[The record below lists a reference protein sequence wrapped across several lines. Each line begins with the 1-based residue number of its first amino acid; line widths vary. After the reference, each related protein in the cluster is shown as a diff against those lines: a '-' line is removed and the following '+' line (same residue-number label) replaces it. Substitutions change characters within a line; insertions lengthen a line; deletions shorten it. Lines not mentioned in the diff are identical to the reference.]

1 MVTCRYEL
9 AADSA
14 TESSAETIHDALQ
27 SAIAKTVLANPLL
40 QVVQHGEDS
49 PSPAWRRV
57 DEIDLSR
64 HIHWHPIS
72 IQDDYESQFKQT
84 ELKAMDTW
92 YTDAERRPG
101 WDVRVFHRD
110 DNLRALDVMFS
121 WNHAHIDG
129 VSGKLFHQQVLSHLD
144 APDSGKELHFSS
156 ANILTLPDVT
166 KRFPPPQEQ
175 LVKYPLSVK
184 YTASTLWSELK
195 PAFLAGKNDHSAHWC
210 PIRQTPMDSAYRT
223 IDVDAA
229 AMQKLLKLCRQ
240 RQTSLTG
247 LIHALIAIS
256 FSLQLSEKHGH
267 SPQPKSFKA
276 CTPIDHRRYITSPPA
291 GQPDFDANDCLMNI
305 FSTIWHEIDPE
316 VIESIRSKALGVSP
330 SSPSEIITA
339 VEKEL
344 WSIAATV
351 RRDIQSRVE
360 KGTAD
365 DVVGLAKFIKDWR
378 SHHRDVTRKPRVG
391 SWLVTNLG
399 VVDAG
404 SGPWKVTRSSFINPS
419 EMCSAAICVTAISV
433 KGGSLTL
440 GVSWQKCVMEGS
452 IAEQLVSNMETWLS
466 QLSKDTKV

>member
-9 AADSA
+9 SAD
-14 TESSAETIHDALQ
+14 TLPESSAETIQGALQ
-27 SAIAKTVLANPLL
+27 KAIGKTVLANPLL

-57 DEIDLSR
+57 DEMDLSR
-64 HIHWHPIS
+64 HIHWHQIS
-72 IQDDYESQFKQT
+72 KQDDYESLFKQI

-92 YTDAERRPG
+92 YTDAESRPG
-101 WDVRVFHRD
+101 WDVRVFHLEN
-110 DNLRALDVMFS
+110 NLRALDVMFS

-129 VSGKLFHQQVLSHLD
+129 VSGKLFHQQVLTHLNE
-144 APDSGKELHFSS
+144 PDSGNELHFSS
-156 ANILTLPDVT
+156 ENILTLPDVT
-166 KRFPPPQEQ
+166 KSFPPPQEQ
-175 LVKYPLSVK
+175 LIKYPLSVR
-184 YTASTLWSELK
+184 YTASTLWTELK
-195 PAFLAGKNDHSAHWC
+195 PAFLAGKSDHSAHWC
-210 PIRQTPMDSAYRT
+210 PIRETPMDSAYRT

-229 AMQKLLKLCRQ
+229 AVRNLLKLCRQ
-240 RQTSLTG
+240 RETSLTG
-247 LIHALIAIS
+247 LVHALVAIS
-256 FSLQLSEKHGH
+256 LSLQLTEKHGYN
-267 SPQPKSFKA
+267 PQPKSFKA
-276 CTPIDHRRYITSPPA
+276 CTPIDHRRYSTSQPT

-305 FSTIWHEIDPE
+305 FSTVWHDMDPGI
-316 VIESIRSKALGVSP
+316 IESIRSKAIELSS

-344 WSIAATV
+344 WSIAVTV
-351 RRDIQSRVE
+351 RHDIRSRVD

-378 SHHRDVTRKPRVG
+378 SHHREVTRKPRVG

-404 SGPWKVTRSSFINPS
+404 NGPWNIRRSSFINPS

-440 GVSWQKCVMEGS
+440 GISWQKCVLEGS
-452 IAEQLVSNMETWLS
+452 IAEQVVSNLQAWLS
-466 QLSKDTKV
+466 QLSAEGKV